1 MSAATKNKA
10 AKPAAEAPKSSGL
23 GLEGLGDLSSLLSD
37 KAPADLGE
45 AIELELALIDEDP
58 NQPRQHFAEA
68 EMAELTASIDAHGVL
83 LPISVHA
90 NPNVP
95 GRYIINEG
103 ARRVRAS
110 LRLNKATIKANI
122 TEPFTVIQQ
131 LVVNQER
138 ADTPA
143 KDKAEAYQRYMK
155 EHDLN
160 QKEFAKAANLSE
172 AYVAMHLGLL
182 KMAAPIAEAFD
193 SGRVADV
200 TLVAEL
206 GRVFKKSPD
215 AVKEWL
221 AVEDQEITRGSVR
234 LLRDFIENKG
244 GNGAGG
250 ADDEDDGA
258 GAGGDAPGKGSK
270 ESNSKEGAKAPK
282 SDPSKIKKAFIVG
295 TYQDRSAR
303 LITGKRWSADGLAW
317 IKFDDDGQEVE
328 IDIGEFK
335 LNRLI
340 EG

>member
-1 MSAATKNKA
+1 MSATTKNRA
-10 AKPAAEAPKSSGL
+10 QKPSAEAPKSSGL
-23 GLEGLGDLSSLLSD
+23 GLEGLGDLSSLLSNQ
-37 KAPADLGE
+37 APAELGE
-45 AIELELALIDEDP
+45 AIDLELALIDEDP
-58 NQPRQHFAEA
+58 NQPRQHFSEA

-90 NPNVP
+90 NPDAP

-110 LRLNKATIKANI
+110 LRLGKATIKANI

-143 KDKAEAYQRYMK
+143 KDKGEAYQRYMK
-155 EHDLN
+155 EHNLN

-193 SGRVADV
+193 SGRVTDV

-206 GRVFKKSPD
+206 GRVFKKNPN
-215 AVKEWL
+215 AVKGWL

-234 LLRDFIENKG
+234 LLRDFIENKS

-250 ADDEDDGA
+250 ADNEDDS
-258 GAGGDAPGKGSK
+258 AGGGSTDGKASK
-270 ESNSKEGAKAPK
+270 ESASKDGAKTPK
-282 SDPSKIKKAFIVG
+282 NDPSKIKKAFIVG

-317 IKFDDDGQEVE
+317 IKFEDDGQEVE
-328 IDIGEFK
+328 IVIGEFK

>member
-10 AKPAAEAPKSSGL
+10 QRPSAEAPKSSGL
-23 GLEGLGDLSSLLSD
+23 GLEGLGDLSSLLSN
-37 KAPADLGE
+37 KAPAELGE
-45 AIELELALIDEDP
+45 AIDLELALIDEDP
-58 NQPRQHFAEA
+58 NQPRQHFSES

-90 NPNVP
+90 NPDAP

-110 LRLNKATIKANI
+110 LRLGKATIKANI

-143 KDKAEAYQRYMK
+143 KDKGEAYQRYMK
-155 EHDLN
+155 EHNLN

-193 SGRVADV
+193 TGRVTDV

-206 GRVFKKSPD
+206 GRVFKKNPD
-215 AVKEWL
+215 AVKGWL
-221 AVEDQEITRGSVR
+221 AVEEQEITRGSVR

-244 GNGAGG
+244 TANAAADEESEEGG
-250 ADDEDDGA
+250 ESVESAQSKRAKESA
-258 GAGGDAPGKGSK
+258 SK
-270 ESNSKEGAKAPK
+270 ESTKAPK
-282 SDPSKIKKAFIVG
+282 DDISKIKKAIILG
-295 TYQDRSAR
+295 TYQERPAR
-303 LITGKRWSADGLAW
+303 LIIGKRWSADGMAW
-317 IKFDDDGQEVE
+317 IKFEDDGQEAE
-328 IDIGEFK
+328 IEISEFK

-340 EG
+340 EV